1 MQFNDQVIYF
11 IIDFFHWYGR
21 FQKYCKTLIFFQHSF
36 MDKEMA
42 TGKVKWLAQ
51 GCKGGKWQT
60 RTRVCDWTYSVNF
73 SVLLP
78 TMTFTA
84 LTCDKCL
91 LPEDVQ
97 LVKANHC
104 SYKDQF
110 CQVNDCFILSLGWL
124 VQRGSWFQITRSFP
138 FIYFKILT
146 SGFAAHISFLF
157 SWLSFFGRGCF
168 FSCPITLHFFLVSG
182 FYLIP

>member
-1 MQFNDQVIYF
+1 MQFNDQVISF

-51 GCKGGKWQT
+51 GCMAGKWQT

-78 TMTFTA
+78 TTTFTA

-91 LPEDVQ
+91 FPEDVQ
-97 LVKANHC
+97 LIKANHC
-104 SYKDQF
+104 SYKD
-110 CQVNDCFILSLGWL
+110 DTWLSLTSSSTYSTLGASLMAQL
-124 VQRGSWFQITRSFP
+124 VKNLSAMQETQVQ
-138 FIYFKILT
+138 
-146 SGFAAHISFLF
+146 FL
-157 SWLSFFGRGCF
+157 GRED
-168 FSCPITLHFFLVSG
+168 PLKKE
-182 FYLIP
+182 